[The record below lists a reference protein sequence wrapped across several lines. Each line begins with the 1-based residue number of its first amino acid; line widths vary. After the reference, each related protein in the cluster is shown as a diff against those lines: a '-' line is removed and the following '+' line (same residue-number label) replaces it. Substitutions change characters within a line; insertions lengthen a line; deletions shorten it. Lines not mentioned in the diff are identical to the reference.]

1 MNMREVSVLFRTP
14 DQMPNGL
21 QWFENELFVMDQLIH
36 DVFVIDQNGGLKRV
50 IPTETENGIPTEP
63 DQGKLSGEPVW

>member
-1 MNMREVSVLFRTP
+1 MSNR
-14 DQMPNGL
+14 L
-21 QWFENELFVMDQLIH
+21 QWFEDELFVMDQLIH

-63 DQGKLSGEPVW
+63 A

>member
-14 DQMPNGL
+14 NRMPNGL
-21 QWFENELFVMDQLIH
+21 QWFEDELFVMDQMIH

-50 IPTETENGIPTEP
+50 VPTETENGIPAEP